1 MLADE
6 ATNDVSGEE
15 KSAEKNIETTAIDE
29 SKEATE
35 ERIETS
41 EEKVEEEDKSERDEQ
56 SDQVASVES
65 AEISTAQKGID
76 FEKSI
81 ITCNVY

>member
-15 KSAEKNIETTAIDE
+15 KSAEKDIETTAIDE

-41 EEKVEEEDKSERDEQ
+41 EEKVEEEDGKSERDEQ
-56 SDQVASVES
+56 SDQVES

-76 FEKSI
+76 I
-81 ITCNVY
+81 

>member
-15 KSAEKNIETTAIDE
+15 KSAEKDVETTAIDE

-41 EEKVEEEDKSERDEQ
+41 EEKTSVEEEDGKSERDEQ
-56 SDQVASVES
+56 SDQVATVES
-65 AEISTAQKGID
+65 AEISTAQKGI
-76 FEKSI
+76 
-81 ITCNVY
+81 

>member
-6 ATNDVSGEE
+6 TTSDVSGEE
-15 KSAEKNIETTAIDE
+15 KSAEKDIETTAIDE

-41 EEKVEEEDKSERDEQ
+41 EEKVEEDGKSERDGDEQ
-56 SDQVASVES
+56 SDEVATVES

-76 FEKSI
+76 I
-81 ITCNVY
+81 

>member
-15 KSAEKNIETTAIDE
+15 KSAEKDIETTAIDE

-41 EEKVEEEDKSERDEQ
+41 EEKVEEEEEDSKSERDGDEQ
-56 SDQVASVES
+56 SDQVES
-65 AEISTAQKGID
+65 AEISTAQKG
-76 FEKSI
+76 
-81 ITCNVY
+81 

>member
-6 ATNDVSGEE
+6 ATSDVSGEE
-15 KSAEKNIETTAIDE
+15 KSAEKDIETTEIDE

-41 EEKVEEEDKSERDEQ
+41 EEKVEEDDKSERDGDEQ
-56 SDQVASVES
+56 SDEVAAVES

-76 FEKSI
+76 I
-81 ITCNVY
+81 

>member
-15 KSAEKNIETTAIDE
+15 KSAEKDIETTAIDE
-29 SKEATE
+29 SKEEATE

-41 EEKVEEEDKSERDEQ
+41 EEKTSVEEEDGKSERDGDEQ
-56 SDQVASVES
+56 SDQVES

-76 FEKSI
+76 IFEMKR
-81 ITCNVY
+81 VE

>member
-6 ATNDVSGEE
+6 ATSDVSGEE
-15 KSAEKNIETTAIDE
+15 KSAEQDIETTAIDE

-41 EEKVEEEDKSERDEQ
+41 EEKVEEDDKSERDGDEQ
-56 SDQVASVES
+56 SDEVAAAES
-65 AEISTAQKGID
+65 AEISAAQKGID
-76 FEKSI
+76 I
-81 ITCNVY
+81 

>member
-6 ATNDVSGEE
+6 ATSDVSGEE
-15 KSAEKNIETTAIDE
+15 KSAEKDIETTAIDE
-29 SKEATE
+29 SKETTE

-41 EEKVEEEDKSERDEQ
+41 EEKVEEEDGKSERDGDEQ
-56 SDQVASVES
+56 SDQVAAVES

-76 FEKSI
+76 I
-81 ITCNVY
+81 

>member
-6 ATNDVSGEE
+6 ATSDVSGEE
-15 KSAEKNIETTAIDE
+15 KSAEKDIETTAIDE

-41 EEKVEEEDKSERDEQ
+41 EEKVEEEDGKSERDGDEQ
-56 SDQVASVES
+56 SDQVES

-76 FEKSI
+76 I
-81 ITCNVY
+81 

>member
-6 ATNDVSGEE
+6 ATSDVSGEE
-15 KSAEKNIETTAIDE
+15 KSAEKDIETTAIDE

-41 EEKVEEEDKSERDEQ
+41 EEKVEEDGKSERDGDEQ
-56 SDQVASVES
+56 SDEAVES

-76 FEKSI
+76 I
-81 ITCNVY
+81 

>member
-15 KSAEKNIETTAIDE
+15 KSAEKDIETTAIDE

-41 EEKVEEEDKSERDEQ
+41 EEKVEEDDGKSERDEQ
-56 SDQVASVES
+56 SDQVES

-76 FEKSI
+76 I
-81 ITCNVY
+81 